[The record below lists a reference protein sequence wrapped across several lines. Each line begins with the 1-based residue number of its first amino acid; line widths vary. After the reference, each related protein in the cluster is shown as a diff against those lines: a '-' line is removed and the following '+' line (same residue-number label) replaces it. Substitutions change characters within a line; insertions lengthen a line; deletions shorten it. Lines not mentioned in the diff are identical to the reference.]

1 MKNNNYQELE
11 TKAKELG
18 WEVIEYTEAGATAL
32 EDYVIMKFRP
42 KAKLT
47 KWEDYTVWEPGMDEW
62 HVMTYI
68 GYDKLRDQYIFRSP
82 QDSEFYMYVHR
93 TNVESEVGLLD

>member
-1 MKNNNYQELE
+1 MNNKYQELE
-11 TKAKELG
+11 AKAKELG
-18 WEVIEYTEAGATAL
+18 WVVTEYNTTGVSE
-32 EDYVIMKFRP
+32 EYVVMKFRP
-42 KAKLT
+42 RTKLT
-47 KWEDYTVWEPGMDEW
+47 EWQDYTVWEPGMDEW